1 MSDNIQVLSRDASAN
16 VAQNRVL
23 RNTYALLGLS
33 LIPTA
38 IGAMLGMQMNFSF
51 MAQHPIIFTL
61 GFFAVMFVLFQAI
74 AANQN
79 RALGIWL
86 LLGMTFLFGLMLAPI
101 LQVAF
106 ALRNGAE
113 IVGLAAG
120 GTALTFLSLAA
131 IASSPARDFS
141 GLGKFLFIGL
151 ILAVIAS
158 LVNMFLH
165 IPVMSLAIS
174 GISVLIFSGY
184 ILYDVNQIVRGGQT
198 NYVMAT
204 LALYLDIYNLFV
216 NLLYILMS
224 IMGNNRE

>member
-61 GFFAVMFVLFQAI
+61 GFFAVIFVLFQAI

-86 LLGMTFLFGLMLAPI
+86 L
-101 LQVAF
+101 V
-106 ALRNGAE
+106 
-113 IVGLAAG
+113 
-120 GTALTFLSLAA
+120 S
-131 IASSPARDFS
+131 
-141 GLGKFLFIGL
+141 
-151 ILAVIAS
+151 
-158 LVNMFLH
+158 
-165 IPVMSLAIS
+165 
-174 GISVLIFSGY
+174 
-184 ILYDVNQIVRGGQT
+184 
-198 NYVMAT
+198 
-204 LALYLDIYNLFV
+204 
-216 NLLYILMS
+216 
-224 IMGNNRE
+224 